1 MTTEQKI
8 YQWILDNFG
17 ETEAND
23 PSYNIQALAQ
33 FIDNN

>member
-8 YQWILDNFG
+8 YKWILDNFG

-23 PSYNIQALAQ
+23 PSYNIRALAKYL
-33 FIDNN
+33 DNN